1 MGRHYDDAIELLNR
15 RRASAQPSLSQ
26 MRGSDDMTKWLE
38 LLSYS
43 QTDLG
48 TLNMIHVAGTNGK
61 GSTCAYISSILQS
74 FGCKV
79 GLYTSPH
86 LLSIRERIRINGK
99 PIEEDA
105 FTKAFYEIWDVL
117 PLEPTVDMDIPRY
130 LQLLTLLSFHVFLK
144 EGVDVAVYEPHM
156 GGEYD
161 ATNVVASPVVTAVT
175 RIAEDHVRFLGPTIE
190 DIAWHKAG
198 IFKPGCPA
206 ISSPQEQIVAEALM
220 NRANEKKVTLSF
232 VEPDP
237 SLPVIKFQN
246 ENCSLATRVATEW
259 ISIMMPDSLTNLAGC
274 IDRGIKAFEW
284 PGRYQQIKEGR
295 HSWFLDGAHND
306 SGLSTA
312 VSWFAEMSKLQ
323 RIDIEHARVI
333 IFSHFSDR
341 CGDKLLHAIKECLDR
356 ESVEIGHLILTTY
369 NERRNGLTRIGIYDQ
384 ALTKPGM
391 TG

>member
-1 MGRHYDDAIELLNR
+1 ME
-15 RRASAQPSLSQ
+15 
-26 MRGSDDMTKWLE
+26 K
-38 LLSYS
+38 
-43 QTDLG
+43 
-48 TLNMIHVAGTNGK
+48 
-61 GSTCAYISSILQS
+61 S

-105 FTKAFYEIWDVL
+105 FTRAFYEIWDVL

-198 IFKPGCPA
+198 IFKPDCPA

-274 IDRGIKAFEW
+274 IDRGIMAFEW

-323 RIDIEHARVI
+323 R
-333 IFSHFSDR
+333 
-341 CGDKLLHAIKECLDR
+341 
-356 ESVEIGHLILTTY
+356 
-369 NERRNGLTRIGIYDQ
+369 
-384 ALTKPGM
+384 
-391 TG
+391 